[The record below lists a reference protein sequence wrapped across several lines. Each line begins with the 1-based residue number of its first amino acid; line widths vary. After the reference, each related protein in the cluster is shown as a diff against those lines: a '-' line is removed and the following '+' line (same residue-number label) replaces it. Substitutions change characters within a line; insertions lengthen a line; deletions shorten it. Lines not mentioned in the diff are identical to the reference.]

1 MNCMPH
7 NKIHGFE
14 GRRTP
19 LSLSH
24 SIKEHK
30 LVYSWSINGKS
41 NMKFIVNQKG
51 KQIASQTII
60 EHEETVDHG
69 DITNTKLTALVAVRN
84 NDDKAFVNN
93 FLSTFMSQ
101 NHSRGCVVLQLVST
115 KLDPSKTLSFS
126 FLYCEKR
133 TFYFFFL
140 RRKENIKLNMFL
152 IHTKL
157 QVFKFSPYKFLIHF

>member
-7 NKIHGFE
+7 NKIHGFQ
-14 GRRTP
+14 GRTP

-41 NMKFIVNQKG
+41 KMKFRVNQKG

-69 DITNTKLTALVAVRN
+69 DITSTKLTALVAVRHN
-84 NDDKAFVNN
+84 NDKTFVNN

-101 NHSRGCVVLQLVST
+101 NHSKGCVVLQLVST
-115 KLDPSKTLSFS
+115 ELDPSKTLSFS
-126 FLYCEKR
+126 FLNCEKR
-133 TFYFFFL
+133 TFKLFFG
-140 RRKENIKLNMFL
+140 RKEYIILF
-152 IHTKL
+152 
-157 QVFKFSPYKFLIHF
+157 